1 MVVDP
6 ETGAIN
12 SLGQGSG
19 GISSGIDTSTYGK
32 GSFINPFILDPNNSS
47 KMYTATKALWRSDNV
62 KAASTSDVTWTNL
75 GTFDGSYS
83 GSEITIAPS
92 NSKVMYVSV
101 GTCGGRCRFGFYR
114 ILNPADGP

>member
-1 MVVDP
+1 MCIRDSN
-6 ETGAIN
+6 ETGAISN
-12 SLGQGSG
+12 YSG

-62 KAASTSDVTWTNL
+62 KSASTSDVTWTNL
-75 GTFDGSYS
+75 GTFDGSNS
-83 GSEITIAPS
+83 GFEITIAPS
-92 NSKVMYVSV
+92 NSKVMYVGV
-101 GTCGGRCRFGFYR
+101 GNCASFYR